1 MKLRYYQEEAVNK
14 ALEIK
19 NGIIVCPTGAG
30 KSIIIAELCRRL
42 SGKILI
48 LQPTIEILQQ
58 NKQKI
63 FSATSE
69 KIGIYSASAGEKTI
83 SRITLATIQSIKDFD
98 LFARFNMIVCDESHL
113 VNAKG
118 GGYEKLI
125 NFIKPEYL
133 IGLTATPYRMA
144 KNRFSGTEF
153 RLIWRTKPKIFKQL
167 IYAYQNTQIL
177 ADGYW
182 TKTRHFQYTYNEDG
196 LTSGNRNDFTEE
208 SILRINKLNS
218 IYEKIIAICK
228 NTKKSRVL
236 IFATKIEE
244 AEFIAKI
251 TNGYAISSKSEDRD
265 ELLNKFSNGKIRVL
279 VNVGILTTGYDLPA
293 LDCIVL
299 ARPTMSLSLYC
310 QMVGRGLR
318 ICEGKNDLE
327 LHDLCGNIKRFGKVE
342 TMEIA
347 ENYLVSEK
355 GNLIGFK
362 PQNSK
367 SYVMEFGRWRGRSI
381 EEVDDGYI
389 KWASK
394 EFKNHLKEVFLNEA
408 RRREL
413 I

>member
-1 MKLRYYQEEAVNK
+1 MKLRYYQEEAVK
-14 ALEIK
+14 RALIIK
-19 NGIIVCPTGAG
+19 NGVIVCPTGAG
-30 KSIIIAELCRRL
+30 KSIIIAEICRRL
-42 SGKILI
+42 TGNILI

-63 FSATSE
+63 FNATSE
-69 KIGIYSASAGEKTI
+69 QIGIYSASAGEKTI

-98 LFARFNMIVCDESHL
+98 LFAKFNTVICDEAHL

-133 IGLTATPYRMA
+133 VGLTATPYRMA
-144 KNRFSGTEF
+144 RNRFNGTEF

-244 AEFIAKI
+244 AEFIANI

-265 ELLNKFSNGKIRVL
+265 ELLSKFSNGKIRVL
-279 VNVGILTTGYDLPA
+279 VNVGILTTGYDLPS

-327 LHDLCGNIKRFGKVE
+327 LHDLCGNVKRFGKVE

-347 ENYLVSEK
+347 ENYLISEK

-362 PQNSK
+362 ASSE
-367 SYVMEFGRWRGRSI
+367 SYVMSFGKYKGKSI
-381 EEVDDGYI
+381 DEVDDGYI
-389 KWASK
+389 RWASK
-394 EFKNHLKEVFLNEA
+394 EFKNNLKEVFLNEA
-408 RRREL
+408 KKRQL